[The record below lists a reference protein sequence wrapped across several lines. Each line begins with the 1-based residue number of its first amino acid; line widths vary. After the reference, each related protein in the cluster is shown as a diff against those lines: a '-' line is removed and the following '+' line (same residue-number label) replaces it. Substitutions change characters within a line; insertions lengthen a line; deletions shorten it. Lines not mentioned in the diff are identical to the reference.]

1 MNKKIEESSFS
12 SDYIEDSSPKLIPD
26 KSNEFNN
33 LQINEFD
40 LSGENKNV
48 KNLSK
53 KKNFEIKLHSL
64 DIDDSTDLNNRNE
77 NRKIHINIGNN
88 NDMSNDTEIFFIPK
102 NNLINNK
109 NNPIDNDSSNIPIK
123 KEQFLSQNNSRGSD
137 NSFIDEYTGI
147 III

>member
-1 MNKKIEESSFS
+1 LNKKIEESSFS